1 MPAQGTA
8 LSGEE
13 IANVVAYAK
22 TLAPGSDMYPPG
34 ELNFFLPVRTKKAF
48 PEDEIVWKGRLT
60 ERDDG
65 ENVMRNV
72 IEIEKRFGKR
82 SMGVLEVIHEDD
94 GVDNE
99 ITKVEA
105 GVKTVLH
112 WSMPKQSILSGALI
126 VAVPTDDEE
135 SEEIIPYLA
144 YGKRLSDEWIF
155 QSSARVIVPV
165 DDTNQGEVELAGIVH
180 YEWYHRARA
189 MFPALE
195 LTAAVPFDAGDDDS
209 VQWTVLP
216 QVPCFD
222 QSLKFLNAFWFCSGT
237 IVAFAGV
244 VGQIEQFRL
253 AAAEYQLPAFK
264 DDALAHRGF
273 VGHEGVR
280 AGQFWNCPS
289 VRLEDAY
296 AVGFRNIA
304 DNVPPEHPVDR
315 CEPGEAEQCRA
326 EVDTTHGRIASARR
340 NARGVNRKRNA
351 HFGPVNPTA
360 MPEVVVLVWALIP
373 ACSADWATFSPCSS
387 VPVRKNVSS
396 PMSRCQRASASAMVV
411 VYA

>member
-1 MPAQGTA
+1 MLTFSLQRIGALAPASVLFGAALLAAPAQSADLEAGRKTFETVCAVCHGPTGKADLSSPTVQALDPKPADLSDPLFNSREPASDWQIVVTHGGPALGLSAIMPAQGAA
-8 LSGEE
+8 LSEEE

-22 TLAPGSDMYPPG
+22 TLAPGSDEYPPG

-65 ENVMRNV
+65 DNIMRNV

-112 WSMPKQSILSGALI
+112 WSLPQQSILSGALI
-126 VAVPTDDEE
+126 VAVPTDDED

-144 YGKRLSDEWIF
+144 YGKRLADQWIF

-165 DDTNQGEVELAGIVH
+165 DDTDQGEVELAGIVH
-180 YEWYHRARA
+180 YEWYNRARA

-216 QVPCFD
+216 QVRLGLTRGGHVALNFGVEFPLSD
-222 QSLKFLNAFWFCSGT
+222 QSYDTRYHMTLLWD
-237 IVAFAGV
+237 FADGS
-244 VGQIEQFRL
+244 L
-253 AAAEYQLPAFK
+253 FK
-264 DDALAHRGF
+264 G
-273 VGHEGVR
+273 
-280 AGQFWNCPS
+280 W
-289 VRLEDAY
+289 
-296 AVGFRNIA
+296 
-304 DNVPPEHPVDR
+304 
-315 CEPGEAEQCRA
+315 
-326 EVDTTHGRIASARR
+326 
-340 NARGVNRKRNA
+340 K
-351 HFGPVNPTA
+351 
-360 MPEVVVLVWALIP
+360 
-373 ACSADWATFSPCSS
+373 
-387 VPVRKNVSS
+387 
-396 PMSRCQRASASAMVV
+396 
-411 VYA
+411 